1 MTKEEKIKEAYGKN
15 WEIVKDKVNKD
26 GWIKDREF
34 IFSDFIEPIDWQT
47 TDHDDEYY
55 DTRRPMKLKGIENN
69 NGWVKIESEI
79 DLPKEN
85 IECFFRV
92 VVNERYCNAGVYI
105 NNGRFRVK
113 SSLTNSENFFTVDDV
128 IRNYFPKVTHYK
140 VIEKPQP
147 PIY

>member
-1 MTKEEKIKEAYGKN
+1 MTKQEKIKESYGNYFELCNPEMNNGWSVKRKGIGFEQLKKKIELEYNQPHNAYA
-15 WEIVKDKVNKD
+15 
-26 GWIKDREF
+26 F
-34 IFSDFIEPIDWQT
+34 
-47 TDHDDEYY
+47 
-55 DTRRPMKLKGIENN
+55 RPKSLSGIENN
-69 NGWVKIESEI
+69 NGWIKIENES

-92 VVNERYCNAGVYI
+92 VVHERYCNAGVYI

-140 VIEKPQP
+140 IIEKPQP